1 MSSSVFSKAWLGRSG
16 MCVGRERIP
25 CAYKN
30 SLRTRLREA
39 VAGREPSKGMR
50 MNCCHFLVSMLLVF
64 FLFWNSGALNAEP
77 FRVGFPS
84 LATGFAPSWVAADKG
99 IWKKHGLDVEL
110 IFLRGGSRTVSA
122 LLGDSVDFIIGSDL
136 GVTTAILQGAALTR
150 VGTTT
155 NTLGYS
161 MVTQP
166 GIKTVRDLKGK
177 VIGITPGRDAA
188 YARVVK
194 LLRDNGMDASKDV
207 TFLSVGDGGPAA
219 RVAAL
224 SSGVIHATMF
234 TPPSDMISEKAGM
247 RILTKIDVANIGG
260 GLNTSTMMAQKS
272 RAQLLRFLRGYMEAI
287 QYLKS
292 HKDESLKI
300 FSKYVRNPDLNIMA
314 YLYDEISMRAE
325 PSLRPQTDAVRA
337 LLDLA
342 ALDFPQAK
350 RLSEKDN
357 WDLSLLDEIQK
368 SGFFEQ
374 LYR

>member
-1 MSSSVFSKAWLGRSG
+1 MSRYLNYLSLTFWLLMGSSS
-16 MCVGRERIP
+16 
-25 CAYKN
+25 
-30 SLRTRLREA
+30 
-39 VAGREPSKGMR
+39 
-50 MNCCHFLVSMLLVF
+50 
-64 FLFWNSGALNAEP
+64 ALWSAET

-122 LLGDSVDFIIGSDL
+122 LIAGSVDFIIGSDL
-136 GVTTAILQGAALTR
+136 GVTTAILQGASLTR
-150 VGTTT
+150 VGVTT

-161 MVTQP
+161 LVTQP
-166 GIKTVRDLKGK
+166 SIKTIRDLKGK
-177 VIGITPGRDAA
+177 IVGITPGRDAA

-194 LLRDNGMDASKDV
+194 LLRDNGMDSSKDV

-224 SSGVIHATMF
+224 STGVIHATMF

-247 RILTKIDVANIGG
+247 RILAKIDVANVGG
-260 GLNTSTMMAQKS
+260 GLNTSTAVLQKS
-272 RAQLLRFLRGYMEAI
+272 RPQVVRFLRGYMEGI

-300 FSKYVRNPDLNIMA
+300 FSKYVRNPDLGIMA
-314 YLYDEISMRAE
+314 YLYEEISTRVDRG
-325 PSLRPQTDAVRA
+325 LRPHSDAVRA
-337 LLDLA
+337 LLELA

-350 RLSEKDN
+350 RLTETDN
-357 WDLSLLDEIQK
+357 WDLSLIDEIQK
-368 SGFFEQ
+368 SGFLDQ
-374 LYR
+374 LYK

>member
-1 MSSSVFSKAWLGRSG
+1 MKLKEFFYPALILSILVRA
-16 MCVGRERIP
+16 VG
-25 CAYKN
+25 
-30 SLRTRLREA
+30 
-39 VAGREPSKGMR
+39 
-50 MNCCHFLVSMLLVF
+50 
-64 FLFWNSGALNAEP
+64 LFAAEP

-122 LLGDSVDFIIGSDL
+122 LLGGSVDFIIGSDL

-166 GIKTVRDLKGK
+166 NIKTVRDLKGK

-300 FSKYVRNPDLNIMA
+300 FSKYVRNPDL
-314 YLYDEISMRAE
+314 
-325 PSLRPQTDAVRA
+325 A

>member
-1 MSSSVFSKAWLGRSG
+1 MIRVRICLMIIVHLFISTSMVRS
-16 MCVGRERIP
+16 
-25 CAYKN
+25 
-30 SLRTRLREA
+30 
-39 VAGREPSKGMR
+39 
-50 MNCCHFLVSMLLVF
+50 
-64 FLFWNSGALNAEP
+64 AEP

-122 LLGDSVDFIIGSDL
+122 MLGGSVDFIIGSDL
-136 GVTTAILQGAALTR
+136 GATTAILQGAPITR
-150 VGTTT
+150 VGVTT

-177 VIGITPGRDAA
+177 IIGITPGRDAA

-194 LLRDNGMDASKDV
+194 LLRDNGMDASRDV

-247 RILTKIDVANIGG
+247 RILTKIDVANVGG
-260 GLNTSTMMAQKS
+260 GLNTTTSVLQKN
-272 RAQLLRFLRGYMEAI
+272 RPQVVRFLRGYMEAI
-287 QYLKS
+287 HYLKS

-300 FSKYVRNPDLNIMA
+300 FSKYVRNPDLGIMA
-314 YLYDEISMRAE
+314 YLYDEISNRVE
-325 PSLRPQTDAVRA
+325 PGLRPRPDAVRA
-337 LLDLA
+337 LLELA

-350 RLSEKDN
+350 RLTEKDN
-357 WDLSLLDEIQK
+357 WDLSLIEEIQK
-368 SGFFEQ
+368 AGFLDQ

>member
-1 MSSSVFSKAWLGRSG
+1 MSLYRFYASVFLGVLFSSSSTLWS
-16 MCVGRERIP
+16 
-25 CAYKN
+25 
-30 SLRTRLREA
+30 
-39 VAGREPSKGMR
+39 
-50 MNCCHFLVSMLLVF
+50 
-64 FLFWNSGALNAEP
+64 AET

-99 IWKKHGLDVEL
+99 IWKKHSLDVEL

-122 LLGDSVDFIIGSDL
+122 LIGGSVDFIIGSDL

-150 VGTTT
+150 VGVTT

-166 GIKTVRDLKGK
+166 GIKTVRDLRGK
-177 VIGITPGRDAA
+177 IVGITPGRDAA

-194 LLRDNGMDASKDV
+194 LLRDNGMDASRDV

-234 TPPSDMISEKAGM
+234 TPPSDRISEKAGM
-247 RILTKIDVANIGG
+247 RILAKIDVANVGG
-260 GLNTSTMMAQKS
+260 GLNTSTAVLQKS
-272 RAQLLRFLRGYMEAI
+272 RSQLLRFLRGYMEAI
-287 QYLKS
+287 QYLQNN
-292 HKDESLKI
+292 KDESLKI
-300 FSKYVRNPDLNIMA
+300 FSKYVRNPDLGIMA
-314 YLYDEISMRAE
+314 YLYDEISSRVE
-325 PSLRPQTDAVRA
+325 RGLRPQADAVRA

-357 WDLSLLDEIQK
+357 WDLSLIEEISK
-368 SGFFEQ
+368 SGFLDQ
-374 LYR
+374 LYKS

>member
-1 MSSSVFSKAWLGRSG
+1 MNRNRISIFGLLGILFSSAGLCSA
-16 MCVGRERIP
+16 
-25 CAYKN
+25 
-30 SLRTRLREA
+30 EA
-39 VAGREPSKGMR
+39 
-50 MNCCHFLVSMLLVF
+50 
-64 FLFWNSGALNAEP
+64 

-122 LLGDSVDFIIGSDL
+122 LIGGSVDFIIGSDL
-136 GVTTAILQGAALTR
+136 GVTTAIIQGAALTR
-150 VGTTT
+150 VGVTT

-161 MVTQP
+161 MVTHP
-166 GIKTVRDLKGK
+166 NIKTVRDLKGK
-177 VIGITPGRDAA
+177 IIGITPGRDAA

-194 LLRDNGMDASKDV
+194 LLRDNGMDASRDV

-247 RILTKIDVANIGG
+247 SILAKLDVANVGG
-260 GLNTSTMMAQKS
+260 GLNTTTTFLQRS
-272 RAQLLRFLRGYMEAI
+272 RPLALRFLRGYMEGI

-292 HKDESLKI
+292 HKEESLRI
-300 FSKYVRNPDLNIMA
+300 FSKYVRNPDLGIMA
-314 YLYDEISMRAE
+314 YLYEEISSRVE
-325 PSLRPQTDAVRA
+325 PGLRPQPEAVRA
-337 LLDLA
+337 MLELA

-350 RLSEKDN
+350 KLSEKDN
-357 WDLSLLDEIQK
+357 WDLSLIEEIQK
-368 SGFFEQ
+368 SGFLE
-374 LYR
+374 RSK

>member
-1 MSSSVFSKAWLGRSG
+1 MKH
-16 MCVGRERIP
+16 
-25 CAYKN
+25 
-30 SLRTRLREA
+30 
-39 VAGREPSKGMR
+39 
-50 MNCCHFLVSMLLVF
+50 CHKFGLVF
-64 FLFWNSGALNAEP
+64 LAAVWLSSAAMVSRAET

-122 LLGDSVDFIIGSDL
+122 LIGGSVDFIIGSDL
-136 GVTTAILQGAALTR
+136 GITTAILQGAALTR
-150 VGTTT
+150 VGVTT

-161 MVTQP
+161 MVSQP
-166 GIKTVRDLKGK
+166 AIKSVRDLKGK

-194 LLRDNGMDASKDV
+194 LLRDNGMDSNKDV
-207 TFLSVGDGGPAA
+207 SYLSVGDGGPAA

-260 GLNTSTMMAQKS
+260 GLNTSTAVLQKS
-272 RAQLLRFLRGYMEAI
+272 RPQLLRFLRGYMEAI
-287 QYLKS
+287 QYMKS

-300 FSKYVRNPDLNIMA
+300 FSKYVRNPDLTIMA
-314 YLYDEISMRAE
+314 YLYEEIASRVE
-325 PSLRPQTDAVRA
+325 PGLRPQSDAVRA
-337 LLDLA
+337 MLDLA
-342 ALDFPQAK
+342 AQDFPQAK
-350 RLSEKDN
+350 RLTEKDN
-357 WDLSLLDEIQK
+357 WDLSLIDEIQK
-368 SGFFEQ
+368 SGFLDQ

>member
-1 MSSSVFSKAWLGRSG
+1 MDCWSKT
-16 MCVGRERIP
+16 
-25 CAYKN
+25 
-30 SLRTRLREA
+30 SLVIL
-39 VAGREPSKGMR
+39 
-50 MNCCHFLVSMLLVF
+50 
-64 FLFWNSGALNAEP
+64 ALIVHVTPLSAADV

-84 LATGFAPSWVAADKG
+84 LATGFAPSWVTADKG

-110 IFLRGGSRTVSA
+110 IYLRGGSRTVSA
-122 LLGDSVDFIIGSDL
+122 LIGGSVDFILGSDL
-136 GVTTAILQGAALTR
+136 GVTTAILQGASLTR
-150 VGTTT
+150 IGVTT

-166 GIKTVRDLKGK
+166 GIKTVRDLRGK
-177 VIGITPGRDAA
+177 VVGITPGRDAA

-234 TPPSDMISEKAGM
+234 TPPSDRISEKAGM
-247 RILTKIDVANIGG
+247 RILAKIDVANVGG
-260 GLNTSTMMAQKS
+260 GLNTSTAVLQKS
-272 RAQLLRFLRGYMEAI
+272 RPQVLRFLHGYMEAI
-287 QYLKS
+287 QYLQNN
-292 HKDESLKI
+292 KDESLKI
-300 FSKYVRNPDLNIMA
+300 FSKYVRNPDLGIMA
-314 YLYDEISMRAE
+314 YLYDEISSRVE
-325 PSLRPQTDAVRA
+325 RGLRPQADAVRA

-357 WDLSLLDEIQK
+357 WDLSLIDEISK
-368 SGFFEQ
+368 SGF
-374 LYR
+374 L

>member
-1 MSSSVFSKAWLGRSG
+1 MNLYRFYASVFLGVLFSSSSTLWS
-16 MCVGRERIP
+16 
-25 CAYKN
+25 
-30 SLRTRLREA
+30 
-39 VAGREPSKGMR
+39 
-50 MNCCHFLVSMLLVF
+50 
-64 FLFWNSGALNAEP
+64 AET

-122 LLGDSVDFIIGSDL
+122 LIGGSVDFIIGSDL

-150 VGTTT
+150 VGVTT

-166 GIKTVRDLKGK
+166 GIKTVRDLRGK
-177 VIGITPGRDAA
+177 IVGITPGRDAA

-194 LLRDNGMDASKDV
+194 LLRDNGMDASRDV

-234 TPPSDMISEKAGM
+234 TPPSDRISEKAGM
-247 RILTKIDVANIGG
+247 RILAKIDVANVGG
-260 GLNTSTMMAQKS
+260 GLNTSTAVLQKS
-272 RAQLLRFLRGYMEAI
+272 RPQLLRFLRGYMEAI
-287 QYLKS
+287 QYLQNN
-292 HKDESLKI
+292 KDESLKI
-300 FSKYVRNPDLNIMA
+300 FSKYVRNPDLGIMA
-314 YLYDEISMRAE
+314 YLYDEISSRVE
-325 PSLRPQTDAVRA
+325 RGLRPQADAVRA

-357 WDLSLLDEIQK
+357 WDLSLIDEISK
-368 SGFFEQ
+368 SGFLDQ
-374 LYR
+374 LYK